1 MGDGGVSRRERR
13 LRRGATPRGGR
24 APMEGDARVASRRA
38 RESKRWVERNDD
50 ALASPGQPSAS
61 AVISTTSLSFS

>member
-1 MGDGGVSRRERR
+1 
-13 LRRGATPRGGR
+13 
-24 APMEGDARVASRRA
+24 MEGDARVASRRA

>member
-1 MGDGGVSRRERR
+1 
-13 LRRGATPRGGR
+13 
-24 APMEGDARVASRRA
+24 MEGDARVASRSRRA